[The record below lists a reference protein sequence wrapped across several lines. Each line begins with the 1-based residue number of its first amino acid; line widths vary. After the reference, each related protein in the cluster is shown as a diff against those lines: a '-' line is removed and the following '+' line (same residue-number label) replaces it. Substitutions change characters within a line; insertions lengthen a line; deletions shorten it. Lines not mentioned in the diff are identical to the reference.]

1 MFEELISFIL
11 FKDISKVFVLLKEFN
26 KFWFQLGVFI
36 ISWVDMDGKGLKILG
51 NLIEKYCSNK
61 EDSNIV
67 GFLGSIL
74 DRILDRTRFDSGHGG
89 AFDRKT

>member
-1 MFEELISFIL
+1 MFGELISFIL
-11 FKDISKVFVLLKEFN
+11 FKDISKVFVLLKEFD

-51 NLIEKYCSNK
+51 SLIERYCSNK
-61 EDSNIV
+61 EDSNRV

-74 DRILDRTRFDSGHGG
+74 DKILDRTRFGSSHGG
-89 AFDRKT
+89 AFDRRT